1 MLLHPFIHSF
11 PNLYNFMRCV
21 EAQATKLKDT
31 ISGFLGGSVVKNQ
44 PAKAGD
50 TGSVPGP
57 GGSHR
62 LRSNKPT
69 TEPEPGSRNYEAPV
83 LWSLRSAPKEAA
95 AVTCPEPQPESGPVH
110 RESQLKSSKDPA
122 QSEHIN

>member
-1 MLLHPFIHSF
+1 MGMTPEAVAPNSIKVKALCGLRSVLLHPFIHSF

-31 ISGFLGGSVVKNQ
+31 ISGFLGGSVIKNQ

-69 TEPEPGSRNYEAPV
+69 TEAEPGSRNYEAPA
-83 LWSLRSAPKEAA
+83 L
-95 AVTCPEPQPESGPVH
+95 
-110 RESQLKSSKDPA
+110 
-122 QSEHIN
+122 

>member
-1 MLLHPFIHSF
+1 MGMTPEAVAPNSIKVKALCGLRSVLLHPFIHSF

-31 ISGFLGGSVVKNQ
+31 ILGFLGGSVVKNQ

-69 TEPEPGSRNYEAPV
+69 TEAEPGSRNYEAPA
-83 LWSLRSAPKEAA
+83 L
-95 AVTCPEPQPESGPVH
+95 
-110 RESQLKSSKDPA
+110 
-122 QSEHIN
+122 